1 MIGQLTNLVELLR
14 EYDELQVYP
23 FNSEY
28 FTPKS
33 FILNLYT
40 HEYNEDEKKVLALP

>member
-1 MIGQLTNLVELLR
+1 MIGQLTNLVEVLR
-14 EYDELQVYP
+14 EYDELQVFP

-28 FTPKS
+28 FMPRS

-40 HEYNEDEKKVLALP
+40 HEYNEDEKRVLALP